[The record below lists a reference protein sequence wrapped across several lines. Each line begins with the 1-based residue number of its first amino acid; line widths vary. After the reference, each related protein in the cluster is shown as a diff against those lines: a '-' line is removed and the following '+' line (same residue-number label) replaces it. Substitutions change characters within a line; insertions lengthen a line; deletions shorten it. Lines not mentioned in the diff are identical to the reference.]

1 MIFNEP
7 MKLDLQKVI
16 EERQKPLKDISAG
29 YEELRKAKEAEAKK
43 KAEQEKVQK
52 IDLTNGENMTT
63 EQKLELLTK
72 AVAELTLKLE
82 EKGK

>member
-16 EERQKPLKDISAG
+16 EERQKPLKNISAG
-29 YEELRKAKEAEAKK
+29 YEEIRKVKEAKK

-72 AVAELTLKLE
+72 AVAELTIKLE
-82 EKGK
+82 EKGM

>member
-16 EERQKPLKDISAG
+16 EERQKPLKNISAG
-29 YEELRKAKEAEAKK
+29 YEEIRKVKEAKK
-43 KAEQEKVQK
+43 KEEKVQK

-72 AVAELTLKLE
+72 AVAELTIKLE
-82 EKGK
+82 EKGM